1 VPVHQNSGALDSVNE
16 ERPRIKQGWPQKH
29 TAPVPKASINQS
41 TSSIFYENIETDD
54 DDEPPKS
61 KGFFHNSKKTAK
73 KMSGSLRDLFTSPS
87 RPNFN
92 YSSLPSINDASPDGL
107 YTNFVDSIGFPDFD
121 RPARPTEAHHEPPR
135 PVPKNDARLQQVPPK
150 TISKHRA
157 KKEQAKD
164 QMKKMGPVTEAS
176 RDSMSA
182 PYQKGEDNDNSEID
196 LIDEYATD
204 RRSDPIFSP
213 PRSESLMPHAF
224 GGPYTL
230 TPADMLPF
238 DQVPEQ
244 EMVAEEEESFAVHP
258 GTPVQTNKPLPAL
271 RRRSPLQ
278 VVEDRFLDVAEQE
291 LEAKQNMRVREGE
304 STPEDEYSVYGMPV
318 ELSKAKPIQQL
329 TPFEL
334 QLQKMRIECDI
345 NDAKRIE
352 MDKQVAAMKER
363 HEQFKKDF
371 GAYQALANGSEIVED
386 DDHVSIRSSIDLDE
400 EPTLHVARA
409 VTITRVTPGMVKLV
423 DIPARKKV
431 CPEYRQ
437 GSIIIKKRSD
447 SNLNLSSSTGPIY

>member
-41 TSSIFYENIETDD
+41 TSSIFYENIETDH
-54 DDEPPKS
+54 DDEPAKS
-61 KGFFHNSKKTAK
+61 KSFFHNSKKTAK

-87 RPNFN
+87 RSNFDH
-92 YSSLPSINDASPDGL
+92 SSLPSIIDASPEGL

-121 RPARPTEAHHEPPR
+121 RPARPTQVHHEPPR

-157 KKEQAKD
+157 KREQAKG

-176 RDSMSA
+176 RDSMSTA
-182 PYQKGEDNDNSEID
+182 YQKGEDNDNSEMD

-204 RRSDPIFSP
+204 RRSDAIFP
-213 PRSESLMPHAF
+213 
-224 GGPYTL
+224 
-230 TPADMLPF
+230 
-238 DQVPEQ
+238 
-244 EMVAEEEESFAVHP
+244 
-258 GTPVQTNKPLPAL
+258 PAL

-278 VVEDRFLDVAEQE
+278 VVEDRFLDVAVRE
-291 LEAKQNMRVREGE
+291 LEAKQNMRVKKEE
-304 STPEDEYSVYGMPV
+304 SPSEDEYPVHGMPV
-318 ELSKAKPIQQL
+318 ELSKAKPLQQL

-371 GAYQALANGSEIVED
+371 GVYQALANGSEIVED

-409 VTITRVTPGMVKLV
+409 VTITRVTPGMAKLV

-431 CPEYRQ
+431 CPECRQ
-437 GSIIIKKRSD
+437 GSIIIKK
-447 SNLNLSSSTGPIY
+447 